1 MSQNHLTHMASRTWM
16 ISTMT
21 QSVLSIRREPSLTV
35 KIYEAL
41 AERIVA
47 GELRPGD
54 PIIIEQIAAMLDVS
68 PTPVRES
75 LARLAEQGVIT
86 KGRNGRMSVLQ
97 LTPEYVRDSFFV
109 RGALE
114 GLAAELAATRITADE
129 LATLQNHV
137 EAIAQY
143 TTLGDFSLYKD
154 SIDEIYNII
163 EAAAANPTLSRELSV
178 LRFHTAFI
186 RSRTRRYFP
195 EQLDAIHRELRA
207 LVDALAR
214 GDAQGARDTAVSNLR
229 NAGQRVATILQ
240 QRGEFD

>member
-1 MSQNHLTHMASRTWM
+1 MSQNHLTHMAPRTWM
-16 ISTMT
+16 NSTMSH
-21 QSVLSIRREPSLTV
+21 SVLSIRREPSLTV

-41 AERIVA
+41 TERIVA

-54 PIIIEQIAAMLDVS
+54 PIIIEQIAAMLEVS

-86 KGRNGRMSVLQ
+86 KGRNGRMSILQ
-97 LTPEYVRDSFFV
+97 LTPDYVRDSYFV

-114 GLAAELAATRITADE
+114 GLAAELAATRITQEETVILHSSVAE
-129 LATLQNHV
+129 LQ
-137 EAIAQY
+137 EY
-143 TTLGDFSLYKD
+143 TTTGDFSLYKD
-154 SIDEIYNII
+154 SIDEIFNTI
-163 EAAAANPTLSRELSV
+163 ETAAASPTLSRELAV

-195 EQLDAIHRELRA
+195 EHLDAIHRELRV
-207 LVDALAR
+207 LVDALSR
-214 GDAQGARDTAVSNLR
+214 GDPDAARQAAIANMR
-229 NAGQRVATILQ
+229 NAGQRVATLLQ

>member
-1 MSQNHLTHMASRTWM
+1 MSH
-16 ISTMT
+16 
-21 QSVLSIRREPSLTV
+21 SVLSIRREPSLTV

-41 AERIVA
+41 TERIVA

-54 PIIIEQIAAMLDVS
+54 PIIIEQIAAMLEVS

-97 LTPEYVRDSFFV
+97 LTPEYVRDSYFV

-114 GLAAELAATRITADE
+114 GLAAELAATRITVEE
-129 LATLQNHV
+129 LAALHDHV
-137 EAIAQY
+137 ESVSQY
-143 TTLGDFSLYKD
+143 TTAGDFSLYKD
-154 SIDEIYNII
+154 AIDEIYSII
-163 EAAAANPTLSRELSV
+163 EAAAANPTLSRELAV

-207 LVDALAR
+207 LVDALTR
-214 GDAQGARDTAVSNLR
+214 GDPEGARDAVVANMR
-229 NAGQRVATILQ
+229 NAGQRVAMLLQ

>member
-1 MSQNHLTHMASRTWM
+1 MN
-16 ISTMT
+16 STMSH
-21 QSVLSIRREPSLTV
+21 SVLSIRREPSLTI

-41 AERIVA
+41 TERIVA

-54 PIIIEQIAAMLDVS
+54 PIIIEQVAAMLEVS

-97 LTPEYVRDSFFV
+97 LTPDYVRDSYIV

-114 GLAAELAATRITADE
+114 GLAAELATPRLSD
-129 LATLQNHV
+129 
-137 EAIAQY
+137 EAIATLHHDVADILAHTIAGNFGQY
-143 TTLGDFSLYKD
+143 MVA
-154 SIDEIYNII
+154 IDELYNTI
-163 EAAAANPTLSRELSV
+163 ETAADSPTLSRELSV

-195 EQLDAIHRELRA
+195 EKCDNIHHEIRV
-207 LVDALAR
+207 LVDALTSRDPDAAR
-214 GDAQGARDTAVSNLR
+214 RAAVANMT
-229 NAGQRVATILQ
+229 NAAHRVAALLQ